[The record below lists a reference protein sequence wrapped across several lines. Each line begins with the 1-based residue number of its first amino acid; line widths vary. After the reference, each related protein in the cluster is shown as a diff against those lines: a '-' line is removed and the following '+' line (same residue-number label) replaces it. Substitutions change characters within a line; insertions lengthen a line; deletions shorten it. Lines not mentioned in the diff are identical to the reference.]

1 MSFDKDAFKTNLKG
15 LVTPTLNPKDSLKSV
30 TDIDP
35 GNIARTGRT
44 AAAKLQEKQSLLIE
58 RQRQVEQVKLAE
70 ADDEIA
76 RRKTLAQS
84 GKAGRKSLISTSEQ
98 GATTLGGA

>member
-1 MSFDKDAFKTNLKG
+1 MSFDSDALKKSLKG
-15 LVTPTLNPKDSLKSV
+15 GLSLNPKKNLKSQLELHG
-30 TDIDP
+30 DP
-35 GNIARTGRT
+35 ANIFRTGRT
-44 AAAKLQEKQSLLIE
+44 AATKLQEKQSLLIE
-58 RQRQVEQVKLAE
+58 RQRQVEQIKLAE